1 MGFKKIKNKRGSLSI
16 IIVNNIILV
25 LHKKHQII
33 IVIITV
39 INILMQL
46 MCIIQ
51 TGSLWKRTHI
61 YISGECELCSQRY
74 VWSLKWSIRG
84 GIMLPIASI
93 PFRTTSWSLIFMW
106 TAFLLLPLC
115 SSLHT
120 SVDLGGGAE
129 LTAPTGFEY
138 GEERFQKTGKT
149 KKKVNR

>member
-84 GIMLPIASI
+84 GIMPPMASI
-93 PFRTTSWSLIFMW
+93 PFRTTSWSLTSMW

-115 SSLHT
+115 PVARCIRRWT
-120 SVDLGGGAE
+120 WEAE
-129 LTAPTGFEY
+129 RSWPRRRGSNTVKNDSRKQEK
-138 GEERFQKTGKT
+138 Q
-149 KKKVNR
+149 KKK